1 MIRPLSMVKASA
13 GSGKTHFLSGHLLA
27 LLCSGESPSKI
38 LASTFTRKA
47 AGEMFQRVIT
57 RLLDAILTADGPNA
71 LQSSLNLNILLN
83 EDTAMKTLRNL
94 LEEQDRIRIS
104 TLDSF
109 FVSLGQGFFTEFGLP
124 NNWRIAD
131 TWESE
136 RIEES
141 AIEQTIRSLGKEDMS
156 AIMSLVSGNSQA
168 SQVRKF
174 LLRQI
179 RDLYQEFLTA
189 PPNYWGIIEEEFDSK
204 HNQVEVCELLKKSCQ
219 LQIDGKPISKHL
231 TNQLN
236 PIIDDLENSRWEMI
250 LEREFCN
257 KVTVLGIDTYYN
269 KLIPFEII
277 EGITLAVEVA
287 RAVVLKSIQAQS
299 IGYAAILS
307 KYQSELFT
315 RSVSEGALSFRELA
329 YCLSTQANSIKTQDV
344 FYRLD
349 SIISH
354 LLLDEFQDTSTLQ
367 WGTLEPLASEII
379 SKAST
384 EHTFLAV
391 GDVKQAIYS
400 WRGGTAE
407 LFDELTKEYP
417 SLGDDPLELNKT
429 YRSYPGI
436 VDFINTLFLDL
447 ANNPA
452 ISELTEVTS
461 SWNRNFHRHE
471 SSKSEQCGII
481 SVKSIEIST
490 SENQSETR
498 NNPSKSEIEVEI
510 LKQLYQDL
518 EPLYHNQKIHSI
530 GILCRTN
537 TQVQKIERFL
547 RNLSI
552 PTSGAGGEPLS
563 HSRIIQLFISLT
575 SLADHPDDTLA
586 YAQIMDS
593 ALKEKI
599 IELEGEPASKSP
611 YSLSHAL
618 RKRILKDGLSHFL
631 RSYSHIFTH
640 QSSDSD
646 LRKIN
651 YALSLALGFERKGIT
666 HISDFE
672 KILENSSLETGSSS
686 KVKVM
691 TFHKSK
697 GLEFD
702 VVFIPFTDEAFFRP
716 QRLNVL
722 KDQKNPLQ
730 PPRKVIKNC
739 SSKLRRYFPELEEM
753 YYQWIH
759 AQVMEGLCLSYVA
772 LTRAIH
778 SLYIYVP
785 PQKNAASSNYSL
797 ASLLR
802 GRFPDDSSSILY
814 HEDKGFADVHISN
827 EALTPLQK
835 PSLEGLQSEIADI
848 PTFSIQRN
856 IRKKSPSE
864 LETSPLKRIQDS
876 LERNDNKGSNFGSI
890 VHSILEKIRWIEEES
905 DLEILIKKEL
915 SQLTDS
921 DLSEQISR
929 YLLNAFSSPEIA
941 SIFQKSNFSG
951 KLHLTKIPYE
961 LHIETEIPFS
971 LLKENILI
979 SGRLDRLLL
988 SKHEENFVYA
998 HIYDFKT
1005 GKEANPKLL
1014 EKQKAAYELFVMKK
1028 YGLEKSTIET
1038 HFAFLSSGKIVT
1050 I

>member
-57 RLLDAILTADGPNA
+57 RLLDAILNADGPGA
-71 LQSSLNLNILLN
+71 LQNSLNLNILLN
-83 EDTAMKTLRNL
+83 QEAVMKTLRNL
-94 LEEQDRIRIS
+94 LQEQDRIRIS

-156 AIMSLVSGNSQA
+156 AIMSLISGNAQA

-189 PPNYWGIIEEEFDSK
+189 PPKYWGIIEEEIDPNN
-204 HNQVEVCELLKKSCQ
+204 NQLEVCEALKKSSQ
-219 LQIDGKPISKHL
+219 LKIDGKPLNGHL
-231 TNQLN
+231 INQIN

-257 KVTVLGIDTYYN
+257 KVSLQGIDTYHN
-269 KLIPFEII
+269 KQIPFEII
-277 EGITLAVEVA
+277 ESVTFAVELA
-287 RAVVLKSIQAQS
+287 RAEVIKSIQAQS

-307 KYQSELFT
+307 KFQFELFT
-315 RSVSEGALSFRELA
+315 RSVSEGTLSFRELA

-447 ANNPA
+447 ASNPA
-452 ISELTEVTS
+452 ISELAEVTS

-490 SENQSETR
+490 PDDQIETKT
-498 NNPSKSEIEVEI
+498 NPSKSEIEVEI
-510 LKQLYQDL
+510 LKQLHQDL

-537 TQVQKIERFL
+537 TQIQKIERFL

-586 YAQIMDS
+586 YAHIMDS
-593 ALKEKI
+593 ALREKV
-599 IELEGEPASKSP
+599 IELEGDAASKSP
-611 YSLSHAL
+611 YLLSHAL
-618 RKRILKDGLSHFL
+618 RRRILKNGLSHFL
-631 RSYSHIFTH
+631 RSYSHVFIR

-672 KILENSSLETGSSS
+672 KILESSSLETSSSS

-702 VVFIPFTDEAFFRP
+702 VVFLPFTDEPFYRP

-722 KDQKNPLQ
+722 KDQKSPLQ
-730 PPRKVIKNC
+730 PPHKVIKNC
-739 SSKLRRYFPELEEM
+739 SSKLRRYYPELEEM
-753 YYQWIH
+753 YDQWIH

-785 PQKNAASSNYSL
+785 PQKNTASSNYSL

-814 HEDKGFADVHISN
+814 YEDKGYPDVHISN
-827 EALTPLQK
+827 AAPTSLQN
-835 PSLEGLQSEIADI
+835 PNHEDLLSEIVDI

-876 LERNDNKGSNFGSI
+876 LEKDNNKGSNFGSI

-905 DLEILIKKEL
+905 DVERFIKKEL
-915 SQLTDS
+915 SQLNDS
-921 DLSEQISR
+921 DLSEQISN
-929 YLLNAFSSPEIA
+929 YLLNALSSPEIA
-941 SIFQKSNFSG
+941 SIFQESNFQSNVN
-951 KLHLTKIPYE
+951 LTKISYE
-961 LHIETEIPFS
+961 LDVETEIPFS
-971 LLKENILI
+971 LLQEGTLI
-979 SGRLDRLLL
+979 SGRLDRLIL
-988 SKHEENFVYA
+988 SKHEASFVYA

-1005 GKEANPKLL
+1005 GKEANLKLL

-1028 YGLEKSTIET
+1028 YGLGKNTIET
-1038 HFAFLSSGKIVT
+1038 NFAFLSSGKIVS